1 MTKIKTINGTIY
13 DMQSY
18 KSADITVRVTYDKI
32 GKTLSLSDDESIM
45 LCVPMEGLEG
55 ILVPDW
61 ELEAE

>member
-13 DMQSY
+13 DMKSY

-32 GKTLSLSDDESIM
+32 GKTLSLSDDERIM

-55 ILVPDW
+55 IVVPDW

>member
-13 DMQSY
+13 DMKSY

-32 GKTLSLSDDESIM
+32 GKTLSLSDDKNIM